1 MQDHTA
7 RTWNISAEYIQLNRG
22 SYCICISLKTC
33 TYYSEWKK
41 QIKVH
46 SEGKPE
52 SEASR
57 CYRQKG
63 RPMLTSRRCL
73 PSFLLTFRVTVQ
85 LSQPW
90 IFQCLTLFNLSQ
102 LLKLSLVLL
111 SLLVFLYI
119 YYLIICLFVYLFL
132 RQGVSYSLGWSS
144 NSMWL
149 R

>member
-1 MQDHTA
+1 
-7 RTWNISAEYIQLNRG
+7 
-22 SYCICISLKTC
+22 
-33 TYYSEWKK
+33 
-41 QIKVH
+41 
-46 SEGKPE
+46 
-52 SEASR
+52 
-57 CYRQKG
+57 
-63 RPMLTSRRCL
+63 MLTSRRCL